1 MANLKVVKD
10 WISLANT
17 DLIGAKALFE
27 MGVNFFGL
35 AVFHAQQS
43 AEKSIKAYLVFQS
56 VRVPKTHDIGEL
68 LVLVELKDKH
78 LLKLLSPCVE
88 LTDYAVA
95 YRYPDSQKKPLEKNE
110 VAIAIQQAE
119 FAHTEVLKL
128 IRL

>member
-56 VRVPKTHDIGEL
+56 VRVPKTHDIGDL
-68 LVLVELKDKH
+68 LALVELKDKD
-78 LLKLLSPCVE
+78 LFNSTKANKSPISWVFGTR
-88 LTDYAVA
+88 TD
-95 YRYPDSQKKPLEKNE
+95 
-110 VAIAIQQAE
+110 
-119 FAHTEVLKL
+119 
-128 IRL
+128 

>member
-1 MANLKVVKD
+1 MANLRVVKD

-17 DLIGAKALFE
+17 DIIGAKALFE
-27 MGVNFFGL
+27 MGENFFGL

-56 VRVPKTHDIGEL
+56 VRVPKTHDLGDL
-68 LVLVELKDKH
+68 LALVELKDKDLFR
-78 LLKLLSPCVE
+78 LLQPCVV

-119 FAHTEVLKL
+119 FTQTEVLKQ
-128 IRL
+128 IKV